1 MFTAKNFFSSNL
13 YREFEK
19 TFDANHR
26 RDRAPAAAS
35 KNAAQRIA

>member
-1 MFTAKNFFSSNL
+1 VNL
-13 YREFEK
+13 KK
-19 TFDANHR
+19 TFDVNHR